1 MGKLN
6 MSVQLAFNAQ
16 NVAPA
21 ENSFDMIPNG
31 WYRQVI
37 EKAELKPTKAGTG
50 SYISLQVRIQGQVDT
65 GEHANRVVFGNI
77 NYTNPNPEAQDIGQ
91 RQLSALCHAIGV
103 MNLTAVEQLCG
114 IPHEGRI
121 KQGKATFN
129 VPGDASSGVA
139 FEARNEIQGFRA
151 LGGGAPAAGN
161 TATGAASAPTKPAA
175 PAAPAKPSAPVTQT
189 AAVQTA
195 TVETAAVAD
204 PVAQADAAIAG
215 TAPAQPW

>member
-16 NVAPA
+16 TVAPA
-21 ENSFDMIPNG
+21 ENSFDMIPAG
-31 WYRQVI
+31 WYRQVV

-103 MNLTAVEQLCG
+103 MNLSSVEQLCG

-121 KQGKATFN
+121 KQGKATYN
-129 VPGDASSGVA
+129 TPGDASSGVA

-151 LGGGAPAAGN
+151 LGGGAPAAGAA
-161 TATGAASAPTKPAA
+161 ATTSAPAKPAA
-175 PAAPAKPSAPVTQT
+175 PVAPVSKPAPVAPAQAAPVTEQAAPETETVAPVDT
-189 AAVQTA
+189 AA
-195 TVETAAVAD
+195 AV
-204 PVAQADAAIAG
+204 

>member
-6 MSVQLAFNAQ
+6 MSVQLNFNAQ
-16 NVAPA
+16 TVAPQ

-31 WYRQVI
+31 WYRQVV

-77 NYTNPNPEAQDIGQ
+77 NYTNPNPEAQEIGQ

-103 MNLTAVEQLCG
+103 MDLKAVEQLCG

-129 VPGDASSGVA
+129 TPGDASSGVA

-151 LGGGAPAAGN
+151 LGGGAPA
-161 TATGAASAPTKPAA
+161 TGAAATASAPAKLAAPAA
-175 PAAPAKPSAPVTQT
+175 PAAPAKPTAPVQQT
-189 AAVQTA
+189 P
-195 TVETAAVAD
+195 VETAAAAESVVAE
-204 PVAQADAAIAG
+204 ADAAIAG
-215 TAPAQPW
+215 VATGTKPVQPW

>member
-103 MNLTAVEQLCG
+103 MILSAVEQLCG

-121 KQGKATFN
+121 KQGKATYN
-129 VPGDASSGVA
+129 TPGDASSGVA

-151 LGGGAPAAGN
+151 LGGGAPAPAAG
-161 TATGAASAPTKPAA
+161 AAAASAPAKPAA
-175 PAAPAKPSAPVTQT
+175 PAAPAKPAAPVAPVQTAPVTGQ
-189 AAVQTA
+189 AA
-195 TVETAAVAD
+195 
-204 PVAQADAAIAG
+204 PVAEPATPVDTAV
-215 TAPAQPW
+215 TAPTQPW